1 MGVERLSFHCLGCI
15 PTFSGL
21 GGLRG
26 SAPLAAVP
34 VGVEASSLSE
44 DQGVRLAPSKTAPDD
59 EVPAAAHGRGL
70 PFRVPTVRKGSG
82 GLLILVLCMPF
93 SSDGMAS
100 GGQWPPRGDFR
111 EGVLAIS
118 RRQNILSRS

>member
-1 MGVERLSFHCLGCI
+1 MGVERLSFHCPGYI

-34 VGVEASSLSE
+34 VGAEASSLSE
-44 DQGVRLAPSKTAPDD
+44 DQGVRLAPSKTTPDD
-59 EVPAAAHGRGL
+59 KVPAAAHGRKL
-70 PFRVPTVRKGSG
+70 PRGVPTVRRGSG
-82 GLLILVLCMPF
+82 GLLVPVLHMPF

-100 GGQWPPRGDFR
+100 GGHWPPRGDFR
-111 EGVLAIS
+111 EGILAVS
-118 RRQNILSRS
+118 RWQNIPS